1 MEPSSFTIE
10 FPEHLAV
17 PRQEYCL
24 FHLRDLGAAVEPL
37 DGNRFLV
44 SCHKPKELARAG
56 HFLFHTHVASYTKVV
71 AAFGNAELRASVYRD
86 AI

>member
-37 DGNRFLV
+37 GK
-44 SCHKPKELARAG
+44 SCKTPRSVWYMSACNGILTG
-56 HFLFHTHVASYTKVV
+56 HEAKQP
-71 AAFGNAELRASVYRD
+71 
-86 AI
+86 